1 MLEIAGAIKLV
12 TCAAAIVSILAVLTV
27 RQRSGLLIAWAI
39 FCAGLA
45 AVMIRDVFPDYTGPF
60 AAVLA
65 ITGCASCSCFW
76 LVARGIFR
84 ADIGFGLPQAVLIG
98 GIFAPSVINQ
108 SLIFIA
114 AERIIGDAGL
124 TGLIAATSSFQTM
137 LSSTVLVLAFW
148 EGLRGW
154 TKRQSLP
161 ERRLRIG
168 FLASYGTCVSVC
180 VMLLDHGHT
189 TRFDAGTIALAQAFC
204 GLSIFVAA
212 GLAVIWRQSHPL
224 PVAGDD
230 GSAKT
235 ARTTTARTTT
245 ARTAGGSAPSAE
257 EQALGQW
264 VRKRVEADRLFLD
277 PDLKVAT
284 LARRLREP
292 DYRVS
297 RAITNGLG
305 ERNFNRFI
313 NRYRIVHAAA
323 LLHDPLQSS
332 ASILDIA
339 LESGFASIGPFNRAF
354 KEQTGLTPRAFR
366 QQGPAPDTGR
376 EIATAEGA
384 ATS

>member
-1 MLEIAGAIKLV
+1 MLEFAGAVKL
-12 TCAAAIVSILAVLTV
+12 TFSAAAIVSILAVLTV
-27 RQRSGLLIAWAI
+27 RQRSGLQIAWAI

-60 AAVLA
+60 AAILA

-76 LVARGIFR
+76 LVSRGIFR
-84 ADIGFGLPQAVLIG
+84 ADVGFGLPQAILVG

-108 SLIFIA
+108 LLVGAS

-124 TGLIAATSSFQTM
+124 TAVLAATSSFQSM

-148 EGLRGW
+148 EGIRSW
-154 TKRQSLP
+154 TKSEP
-161 ERRLRIG
+161 PAERRLRIG

-180 VMLLDHGHT
+180 VMLLDHGDT
-189 TRFDAGTIALAQAFC
+189 TRFDAGTIALAQALC
-204 GLSIFVAA
+204 ALLIFLAA
-212 GLAVIWRQSHPL
+212 GFAVVWRQRHPL
-224 PVAGDD
+224 PVPANDTERMT
-230 GSAKT
+230 SQA
-235 ARTTTARTTT
+235 ARDA
-245 ARTAGGSAPSAE
+245 APSAE
-257 EQALGQW
+257 ERALGQW
-264 VRKRVEADRLFLD
+264 VRQRVEADRLFLD
-277 PDLKVAT
+277 PDLKVAS
-284 LARRLREP
+284 LARRLREQ

-297 RAITNGLG
+297 RAITLGLG

-313 NRYRIVHAAA
+313 NRYRIDHASA
-323 LLHDPLQSS
+323 LLSDPAQAG

-366 QQGPAPDTGR
+366 QHGPGPKPGRGIAP
-376 EIATAEGA
+376 AERA